1 MNNVK
6 ELLTIKNLAKF
17 FGIFTVGFVV
27 LAIVAGVINSIGVTT
42 STDEVK
48 QSVSYATERVNDA
61 SLLKGQEKI
70 LIKGVAGEK
79 TIIYEVRSKDGQE
92 LSREVKSETITKQPI
107 AEKIAIGTYVEPA
120 STPIVQTP
128 QAPTQPS
135 VSANT
140 GSDTGIST
148 NRSPSSG
155 VKNVVTGYC
164 NDGTLVTGDPSA
176 RGKANACYGKGGW
189 RDY

>member
-1 MNNVK
+1 MNNAK

-61 SLLKGQEKI
+61 SLPKGQEKV
-70 LIKGVAGEK
+70 LAKGVAGEK

-128 QAPTQPS
+128 QAPAQPTSPVNTNNNSTSSSSTQS
-135 VSANT
+135 
-140 GSDTGIST
+140 
-148 NRSPSSG
+148 SSG
-155 VKNVVTGYC
+155 GEVTGYC
-164 NDGTLVTGDPSA
+164 KDGTQVTGNPSA
-176 RGKANACYGKGGW
+176 SGKANACYGKGGW
-189 RDY
+189 RK

>member
-48 QSVSYATERVNDA
+48 QSVSYATERINDA
-61 SLLKGQEKI
+61 SLPKGQEKI

-92 LSREVKSETITKQPI
+92 LSREVKSETVTKQPI
-107 AEKIAIGTYVEPA
+107 AEKIAVGTAIVSEP
-120 STPIVQTP
+120 VP
-128 QAPTQPS
+128 QAPAQPS
-135 VSANT
+135 APVNT
-140 GSDTGIST
+140 NNNST
-148 NRSPSSG
+148 SSSSTQSSSG
-155 VKNVVTGYC
+155 GEVTVIVKT
-164 NDGTLVTGDPSA
+164 A
-176 RGKANACYGKGGW
+176 R
-189 RDY
+189 R